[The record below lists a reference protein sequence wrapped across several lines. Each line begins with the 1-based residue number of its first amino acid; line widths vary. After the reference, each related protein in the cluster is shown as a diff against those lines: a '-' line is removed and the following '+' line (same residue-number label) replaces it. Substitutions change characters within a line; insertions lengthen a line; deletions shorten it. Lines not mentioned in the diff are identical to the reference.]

1 MQASEWRHVLERATI
16 SGTSAAVLS
25 SAVLAALG
33 QRLTGSAA
41 APLNAVSHWYY
52 GDRAARRDEASAKYT
67 LVGYLTHHAASI
79 FWAIVFERLVAAMR
93 ARHRRMPATTA
104 VATAG
109 LAALV
114 DYTITPQRLT
124 PGYEKRL
131 PALALALVYSAFAV
145 GLALAGKRR

>member
-1 MQASEWRHVLERATI
+1 MQAFEWRQLLGRATI

-33 QRLTGSAA
+33 RRLTGSAA

-52 GDRAARRDEASAKYT
+52 GERAAHSNAANAKYT
-67 LVGYLTHHAASI
+67 VTGYLTHHAASI
-79 FWAIVFERLVAAMR
+79 FWAIVFERIVTALR
-93 ARHRRMPATTA
+93 LRRERMPLGTA

-114 DYTITPQRLT
+114 DYTITPRRLT
-124 PGYEKRL
+124 PGFEKRL
-131 PALALALVYSAFAV
+131 PASALVMVYGAFAL
-145 GLALAGKRR
+145 GLALAGTRR